1 MSCRMIS
8 PAFCLVLLCVAP
20 GYPAAGQGRS
30 LHSSDSS
37 IQTWKASEEITTGGV
52 IREIVA
58 NRSTGA
64 PAGFNFVLSGSQVVD
79 VNAGMNLDPKVREQL
94 RAGETVQVTGLMRSI
109 NGKDYLLARELVVG
123 GETIQVRSR
132 NGFPVRG
139 MSGAATAQPRQTQS
153 DLNGGAR

>member
-8 PAFCLVLLCVAP
+8 PAFCLVLLCVAA

-30 LHSSDSS
+30 LHLSDSS
-37 IQTWKASEEITTGGV
+37 IQPWKASEEITTGGV

-64 PAGFNFVLSGSQVVD
+64 PAGFNFVLNGSRQVVD

-123 GETIQVRSR
+123 GETIH
-132 NGFPVRG
+132 
-139 MSGAATAQPRQTQS
+139 GAQ
-153 DLNGGAR
+153 